1 MDIIRGNQRLSGQTM
16 LEKAPSVQLPP
27 EPAHT
32 LSSRRTSR
40 VCLFAQNRLRF
51 SRGLSHA

>member
-1 MDIIRGNQRLSGQTM
+1 MNAHDVGDVVGMDIIRGNQRLSGQTM

-40 VCLFAQNRLRF
+40 VCLFA
-51 SRGLSHA
+51 